1 MAIADSKALLADIMD
16 AVDEHVTAKASR
28 ELEKRLLDVL
38 GGYEIATMIRDES
51 GDADNSQKLIDAF
64 INAKTAEGLA
74 KSSLYLYRYRLV
86 RLHDDTGIPIKK
98 MTADHIKDYV
108 AGEIDRGISKITI
121 KEMERLI
128 WQFFRWLRDEEL
140 IRQNPTKNI
149 KIVKATYE
157 QREAFSQTEVHLIK
171 EACHTPRQ
179 KALIYFLLSTG
190 CRKSEVIS
198 INRKDVDFKN
208 LQVTVTG
215 KGNKTRT
222 VYFDDVTALMLKR
235 YLKNRKDKNPAL
247 FTQNGAKRY
256 SVGAITQVM
265 IRLSKK
271 TGIHVFAHRFRHTLA
286 QTLLDR
292 GMRIEEVQ
300 QILGHEKID
309 TTRRYCH
316 ANQRNAENSY
326 RKYACM

>member
-1 MAIADSKALLADIMD
+1 MAIADSKALLADIMNLID
-16 AVDEHVTAKASR
+16 DHVTAKASR
-28 ELEKRLLDVL
+28 QLEQQIMDILD
-38 GGYEIATMIRDES
+38 GYQIATMIRDDA
-51 GDADNSQKLIDAF
+51 GDADNSRQLIDAF

-74 KSSLYLYRYRLV
+74 KSSLYLYRNRLT
-86 RLHDDTGIPIKK
+86 RLYEDTGVPIKK
-98 MTADHIKDYV
+98 MNADHLKDYI
-108 AGEIDRGISKITI
+108 ASEIDRGLAKTTVNGF
-121 KEMERLI
+121 ERTV
-128 WQFFRWLRDEEL
+128 WQFFKWLHEEGL
-140 IRQNPTKNI
+140 IPKNPTRNI
-149 KIVKATYE
+149 KVVKALYE

-171 EACHTPRQ
+171 EACHTLRQ

-215 KGNKTRT
+215 KGNKIRT
-222 VYFDDVTALMLKR
+222 VYFDDVTALMLQR
-235 YLKNRKDKNPAL
+235 YLKTRKDKNPAL
-247 FTQNGAKRY
+247 FVENKAQRY
-256 SVGAITQVM
+256 STGAITQVM
-265 IRLSKK
+265 RRLSKK

-300 QILGHEKID
+300 QILGHTKID

-316 ANQRNAENSY
+316 ANQRNTENSY